1 MIMSVMHFDDLLVPD
16 ESVDEAAASP
26 LEGDGGG
33 GTGTCV
39 RLRLQPPLR

>member
-1 MIMSVMHFDDLLVPD
+1 MHFDDLLVPD

-33 GTGTCV
+33 GACV

>member
-33 GTGTCV
+33 GACV

>member
-16 ESVDEAAASP
+16 ESVDEATASP

-33 GTGTCV
+33 ACV

>member
-1 MIMSVMHFDDLLVPD
+1 MHFDDLLVPD
-16 ESVDEAAASP
+16 ESIDEAAASP

-33 GTGTCV
+33 SACV